1 MGDGDNSLLPGVA
14 QDDWRLQHHALRQPL
29 NALGLF
35 CAALK
40 MQPLNATQQPLVA
53 GIAEAAQ
60 DIERLVD
67 AHFAAL
73 ASLPAGLA
81 QPALPGPRALPGAQ
95 DEAEAAAHP
104 SRSAPQWERAPSR
117 PVPALVDTT
126 ADVFKAPACS
136 ILVVDDDHAA
146 RTGLVMLLEAW
157 GASVQAFADIDSLAQ
172 WLNGPQATRPDL
184 LMLDYHLPRPG
195 DGLVAL
201 RLVRQTWPTQPV
213 RTLLITG
220 DRRAAMANALS
231 DGSLECLVKPVLPEP
246 LLATIRQQV
255 GAQFGV

>member
-1 MGDGDNSLLPGVA
+1 MGEGGNSLLPGAA
-14 QDDWRLQHHALRQPL
+14 QDAWRLQHHALRQPL

-40 MQPLNATQQPLVA
+40 MQSLSAAQQPLVA

-67 AHFAAL
+67 AHFATL
-73 ASLPAGLA
+73 AALPAGLA
-81 QPALPGPRALPGAQ
+81 QPALPGPRALPGAK
-95 DEAEAAAHP
+95 AEAAAQP
-104 SRSAPQWERAPSR
+104 SRSAPLGAHAPTR
-117 PVPALVDTT
+117 PMPALVDTT
-126 ADVFKAPACS
+126 ADVSRATACS

-157 GASVQAFADIDSLAQ
+157 GASVQAFADIDALAQ

-201 RLVRQTWPTQPV
+201 GLVRQTWPAQPV
-213 RTLLITG
+213 HTLLITG

>member
-1 MGDGDNSLLPGVA
+1 MGEGDNSLLPGAA
-14 QDDWRLQHHALRQPL
+14 QDAWRLQHHALRQPL

-40 MQPLNATQQPLVA
+40 MQPLSAAQQPLVA

-73 ASLPAGLA
+73 AARAAGLA
-81 QPALPGPRALPGAQ
+81 QPALHGPRALPGA
-95 DEAEAAAHP
+95 DAEAAVHT
-104 SRSAPQWERAPSR
+104 SRSAPLWEHAPTR
-117 PVPALVDTT
+117 PGPALVETT
-126 ADVFKAPACS
+126 ANVLRSPACS

-157 GASVQAFADIDSLAQ
+157 GASVQAFSDIDSLAQ
-172 WLNGPQATRPDL
+172 WLNGPQASRPDL

-201 RLVRQTWPTQPV
+201 RLVRQTWPAQPV
-213 RTLLITG
+213 HTLLITG